1 MGEAKLVNFRLQ
13 PEEQEGLRILAEL
26 TESTQT
32 EIIRGL
38 IRMELQKQDE
48 AIQAYKK
55 SMEQLKDKLKK

>member
-48 AIQAYKK
+48 AIQA
-55 SMEQLKDKLKK
+55 